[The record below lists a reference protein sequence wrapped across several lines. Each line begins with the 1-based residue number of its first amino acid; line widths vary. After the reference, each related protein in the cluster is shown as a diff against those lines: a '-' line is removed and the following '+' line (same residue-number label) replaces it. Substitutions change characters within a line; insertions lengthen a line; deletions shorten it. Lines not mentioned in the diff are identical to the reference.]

1 MAMAISH
8 GHLGI
13 HGDDY
18 AKAVLDNLQAAV
30 AGGGSKDDISQ
41 RIRAALGEMR
51 EVLER
56 GKSFW

>member
-13 HGDDY
+13 HGPEY
-18 AKAVLDNLQAAV
+18 AQAVLANLQAAV
-30 AGGGSKDDISQ
+30 AKGGSKAEIAQ
-41 RIRAALGEMR
+41 AIRESLGEMR
-51 EVLER
+51 EVLEQ